1 MFRNL
6 VSKIKYHYPFI
17 RDPRRKSIPVMIF
30 EYLKFSI
37 MNKSIAEQYFGKY
50 FYRKGSKDFNHYL
63 LTDKIERKIWGLNN
77 KVYIPLMT
85 DKYLFEQYFSQY
97 GLRVVKSLAHN
108 YNSIFFVNSKL
119 KQINTIEEFTDFLKS
134 LLSEEIS
141 KKGIFIKRTCDSYGG
156 AGTYRILPED
166 LESDHAR
173 VENLFNVV
181 LNSQFLFQE
190 IVVQNERMNLINP
203 YCINTIRI
211 ETFSNRS
218 DEIKIVSGFM
228 RIGINKSHVDNI
240 SSGGIF
246 VGIDIETGKLYP
258 EAISDP
264 IYGQGEIYTR
274 HPDTGFSFEG
284 FQIPWFTEVK
294 ELVLK
299 AAGLVPQLKIIGW
312 DVAIDPEGPVLIEG
326 NTTPGMTISEIA
338 QKGFYNNPVFL
349 EILNEIK

>member
-1 MFRNL
+1 
-6 VSKIKYHYPFI
+6 
-17 RDPRRKSIPVMIF
+17 MIF

-37 MNKSIAEQYFGKY
+37 TNKSITEQYFGKY
-50 FYRKGSKDFNHYL
+50 FYRKGSQDYNHYL

-77 KVYIPLMT
+77 KEFIPLMN

-108 YNSIFFVNSKL
+108 YNSIFFVNNKL
-119 KQINTIEEFTDFLKS
+119 KLINTIDEFRDLLKF
-134 LLSEEIS
+134 LLSEETC
-141 KKGIFIKRTCDSYGG
+141 KKGIFIKRTSDSYGG
-156 AGTYRILPED
+156 SGTYRLLPGD
-166 LESDHAR
+166 LESDQSK

-190 IVVQNERMNLINP
+190 IVLQNEKINQINP
-203 YCINTIRI
+203 HCINTIRI
-211 ETFSNRS
+211 ETFSGRS

-264 IYGQGEIYTR
+264 IYGQGKIYTR
-274 HPDTGFSFEG
+274 HPDTGFLFEA
-284 FQIPWFTEVK
+284 FQIPWFSEIK
-294 ELVLK
+294 GLVLK
-299 AAGLVPQLKIIGW
+299 AAGLVPKLKIIGW
-312 DVAIDPEGPVLIEG
+312 DVAIDPDGPVLIEG

-349 EILNEIK
+349 EILKEIK